1 MVSTTTRH
9 ASVAYETVD
18 NLRGSQKEPN
28 PTSAETK
35 DFDIFEITRLWLI
48 IMKHAKIIMK
58 STSGVNHSLTLSLA
72 LTHRCLPE
80 TESEA
85 PYANF
90 QTEPERVWVVFDENS
105 CIFIKKP
112 LSLSGCRSEN
122 LRRALLNRFQEEV
135 DGLGPEIGG
144 MDGWLSLTIHES
156 GWWSNCGSNRWVG
169 LGDMWNALMRQ
180 LDYNWN
186 GRLW

>member
-18 NLRGSQKEPN
+18 NLRGARNKPN

-35 DFDIFEITRLWLI
+35 DFDIFEITRLSLI

-90 QTEPERVWVVFDENS
+90 QTEPERV
-105 CIFIKKP
+105 
-112 LSLSGCRSEN
+112 
-122 LRRALLNRFQEEV
+122 
-135 DGLGPEIGG
+135 
-144 MDGWLSLTIHES
+144 
-156 GWWSNCGSNRWVG
+156 
-169 LGDMWNALMRQ
+169 
-180 LDYNWN
+180 
-186 GRLW
+186 

>member
-48 IMKHAKIIMK
+48 IMNHAKIIMK

-90 QTEPERVWVVFDENS
+90 QTEPERVWVVFH
-105 CIFIKKP
+105 ILP
-112 LSLSGCRSEN
+112 LIVDMSTW
-122 LRRALLNRFQEEV
+122 LRASQLHQISSFR
-135 DGLGPEIGG
+135 DGLNV
-144 MDGWLSLTIHES
+144 ES
-156 GWWSNCGSNRWVG
+156 HMTVEWWIISIENFMFVKNK
-169 LGDMWNALMRQ
+169 L
-180 LDYNWN
+180 
-186 GRLW
+186 